1 MTEQQAIEA
10 LHALPRLP
18 RSGASLER
26 MQALLDHLG
35 NPEKQFKCIHI
46 AGTNGKGTL
55 AAMTSSILTHAGYK
69 TGLTISPYVLNF
81 RERFQINGQMMSPRT
96 LASLT
101 RKVLDAAD
109 AIIAEGGEGPVEFEA
124 VTAIAFL
131 WFARQK
137 CDFAVVETGLGGRYD
152 ATNVIPAPLV
162 AAITRIG
169 MDHTEILGDTL
180 AEIAA
185 EKAGIIKEGSVVVC
199 YPEQPEE
206 AMGPLLTAAANAHT
220 SLVVPDTADLQQLKC
235 RPLENYVDYG
245 GYRALLQFP
254 GKHQANHAAMAVE
267 IALALWREYHYEI
280 PDEAIEAGLR
290 DAKMPARIE
299 VMRRHP
305 LLLLD
310 GCHNADGTAAL
321 AATLKEAG
329 YDGNLVAVLGLL
341 KDKDHSK
348 MLENLA
354 PCFEKVFTVTPD
366 SPRAMTAEELEE
378 EAKYHM
384 DAEPLEN
391 LADQFARFP
400 GIGRK
405 GAVRMA
411 YEVMSM
417 SNEQAMELAKAIENA
432 KVKLHRCRLCQ
443 DYTANEVCSICAS
456 PKRDRSVICVVESPR
471 DVKAIERTH
480 EFNGLYHVLHGL
492 ISPMDGIGA
501 DQLCVKELLARLDG
515 TVKEVIMATSPT
527 VEGEATAMY
536 LAKLI
541 KPLGI
546 KTTRLAYGLPVGSSL
561 EYADETTLYRAME
574 GRGEM

>member
-26 MQALLDHLG
+26 MQALLNHLG

-55 AAMTSSILTHAGYK
+55 AAMTSSVLTHAGYK

-185 EKAGIIKEGSVVVC
+185 EKAGIIKEGCAVVN
-199 YPEQPEE
+199 YPEQPAE
-206 AMGPLLTAAANAHT
+206 AMGPILGAAAETNT
-220 SLVVPDTADLQQLKC
+220 VIITPEMDDIRLLRGK
-235 RPLENYVDYG
+235 RLENRIDYG
-245 GYRALLQFP
+245 GYKASLQFP
-254 GKHQANHAAMAVE
+254 GAHQANHAAMAVE
-267 IALALWREYHYEI
+267 IALALWREFGYDI
-280 PDEAIEAGLR
+280 SDDAIERGLSS
-290 DAKMPARIE
+290 AHMPARIE

-310 GCHNADGTAAL
+310 GCHNPDGARVL
-321 AATLKEAG
+321 AETLTKAE
-329 YDGNLVAVLGLL
+329 YEENLVGVMGMLA
-341 KDKDHSK
+341 DKDYK
-348 MLENLA
+348 AMLSDLA
-354 PCFEKVFTVTPD
+354 PCFAKVFTVTPAC
-366 SPRAMTAEELEE
+366 PRALSAEALQK
-378 EAKYHM
+378 EARFHL
-384 DAEPLEN
+384 DAEAAASVPEALHKALDYCEENN
-391 LADQFARFP
+391 LA
-400 GIGRK
+400 G
-405 GAVRMA
+405 V
-411 YEVMSM
+411 V
-417 SNEQAMELAKAIENA
+417 
-432 KVKLHRCRLCQ
+432 
-443 DYTANEVCSICAS
+443 VCGS
-456 PKRDRSVICVVESPR
+456 
-471 DVKAIERTH
+471 
-480 EFNGLYHVLHGL
+480 L
-492 ISPMDGIGA
+492 
-501 DQLCVKELLARLDG
+501 
-515 TVKEVIMATSPT
+515 
-527 VEGEATAMY
+527 Y
-536 LAKLI
+536 LAAEAR
-541 KPLGI
+541 PLML
-546 KTTRLAYGLPVGSSL
+546 KEA
-561 EYADETTLYRAME
+561 EN
-574 GRGEM
+574 